1 MSHEPQFDITED
13 EKRQG
18 YSSRCKRCGCLLWS
32 GSELIGSPCPGPAE
46 ARRVISEPV
55 GGM

>member
-18 YSSRCKRCGCLLWS
+18 YSSRCKNCRCLLWS
-32 GSELIGSPCPGPAE
+32 GSELIGSPCPGQAE
-46 ARRVISEPV
+46 
-55 GGM
+55 